1 MTTTKSNID
10 RLARTLLNIIR
21 KEYKMVHIRREITKE
36 QAEKVIHEKD
46 WSDIFDVSEV
56 CGYGVYGERVLE
68 LDGKYYV
75 DYSRGESCD

>member
-1 MTTTKSNID
+1 MTKTKQID
-10 RLARTLLNIIR
+10 GLARALLDIIR
-21 KEYKMVHIRREITKE
+21 KEFGNMVHIRREITKE